1 MVLMHTCTAWVS
13 KTLESQTLM
22 PVSISGFTFIR
33 NGVELGFP
41 FEASIRSLLP
51 LVDEFVVAVGK
62 GSDDTL
68 SRVRAIAD
76 PKIRIIETLWNENMA
91 DRGFVYAQQKM
102 IAQYS
107 CTGQWAFYLEGDEV
121 VHEDDIAN
129 IRASVE
135 RHHANPRVEALV
147 FDYKHFY
154 GSPQWLSISPGWY
167 RRECRLIRNT
177 LRSYAPDGQ
186 YWLVM
191 NQHKRGRNPNAALA
205 NAHIYHYG
213 WIRRNEDMQKK
224 FDQVGKYWAAAP
236 AKIYYSQ
243 FDGRALAPFTGTHPS
258 VAHHWLATEAEQ
270 ALHLDPAYKPT
281 PKENKYHF
289 MRQVETLTGL
299 DFSRKHFKLVA

>member
-1 MVLMHTCTAWVS
+1 MS
-13 KTLESQTLM
+13 
-22 PVSISGFTFIR
+22 VSISGFTFIR

-51 LVDEFVVAVGK
+51 LVDEFVVAVGQ

-68 SRVRAIAD
+68 ERVRAIAD
-76 PKIRIIETLWNENMA
+76 PKIRIIETLWNERMA

-107 CTGQWAFYLEGDEV
+107 CTGDWAFYLEGDEV
-121 VHEDDIAN
+121 VHEADLAS

-135 RHHANPRVEALV
+135 RHHANPAVEALV
-147 FDYKHFY
+147 FDYYHFY
-154 GSPQWLSISPGWY
+154 GSPQWISISPGWY

-177 LRSYAPDGQ
+177 IRSYAPDGQ
-186 YWLVM
+186 YWLVTTE
-191 NQHKRGRNPNAALA
+191 HKRGRNPQAALA
-205 NAHIYHYG
+205 QAHIYHYG

-224 FDQVGKYWAAAP
+224 ADQVSKYWATP
-236 AKIYYSQ
+236 AVQVQYSQ
-243 FDGRALAPFTGTHPS
+243 FDRRALAPFTGTHPQ
-258 VAHHWLATEAEQ
+258 AAQEWLANDAEQ
-270 ALHLDPAYKPT
+270 VLNIDPDYKPI

-289 MRQVETLTGL
+289 MRQLETLTGL

>member
-1 MVLMHTCTAWVS
+1 MSAL
-13 KTLESQTLM
+13 K

-68 SRVRAIAD
+68 ARVRAIGD

-107 CTGQWAFYLEGDEV
+107 CTGHWAFYLEGDEV
-121 VHEDDIAN
+121 VHEDDIEK

-135 RHHANPRVEALV
+135 RHHSNPLVEALV

-177 LRSYAPDGQ
+177 IRSYAPDGQ

-191 NQHKRGRNPNAALA
+191 NQHKRGRNPKAALA

-236 AKIYYSQ
+236 AEIHYSQ
-243 FDGRALAPFTGTHPS
+243 FDRRALAPFTGTHPL
-258 VAHHWLATEAEQ
+258 AAQHWLATEAEQ
-270 ALHLDPAYKPT
+270 ALRLDPSYKPT

-289 MRQVETLTGL
+289 MRQLETLTGL

>member
-1 MVLMHTCTAWVS
+1 MPAT
-13 KTLESQTLM
+13 K

-51 LVDEFVVAVGK
+51 LVDEFIVAVGK

-68 SRVRAIAD
+68 TRVRAIAD

-121 VHEDDIAN
+121 VHEDDIEK

-135 RHHANPRVEALV
+135 RHHSNPLVEALV

-154 GSPQWLSISPGWY
+154 GSPKWLSISPGWY

-177 LRSYAPDGQ
+177 IRSYAPDGQ

-205 NAHIYHYG
+205 NAYIYHYG

-236 AKIYYSQ
+236 AEIHYSQ
-243 FDGRALAPFTGTHPS
+243 FDGRALAPFTGTHPW
-258 VAHHWLATEAEQ
+258 AAQHWLATEAEQ
-270 ALHLDPAYKPT
+270 ELRLDPAYKPT

-289 MRQVETLTGL
+289 MRQLETLTGL
-299 DFSRKHFKLVA
+299 DFSRKHFKLVV

>member
-1 MVLMHTCTAWVS
+1 MTS
-13 KTLESQTLM
+13 

-51 LVDEFVVAVGK
+51 LVDEMVIAVGK
-62 GSDDTL
+62 STDDTL
-68 SRVRAIAD
+68 ARIKAIAD
-76 PKIRIIETLWNENMA
+76 PKIRVIETLWNERMA
-91 DRGFVYAQQKM
+91 DRGFVYSQQKM

-107 CTGQWAFYLEGDEV
+107 CTGDWVFYLEGDEL
-121 VHEDDIAN
+121 VHEQELAA

-135 RHHANPRVEALV
+135 RHHSNRQVEALV

-154 GSPQWLSISPGWY
+154 GSADWISISPGWY

-177 LRSYAPDGQ
+177 IRTYAPDGQ

-191 NQHKRGRNPNAALA
+191 DRHKRGRNPRAALA
-205 NAHIYHYG
+205 QASIYHYG

-224 FDQVGKYWAAAP
+224 LDQVGKYWSSTP
-236 AKIYYSQ
+236 PKIDYGK
-243 FDGRALAPFTGTHPS
+243 FDRRALAPFKGSHPAP
-258 VAHHWLATEAEQ
+258 VAHWLATQAEPE
-270 ALHLDPAYKPT
+270 LRIDPAYKPT
-281 PKENKYHF
+281 PKENKYHL
-289 MRQVETLTGL
+289 MRQIESVTGL